1 MAQSKQS
8 VVTEDRFVSGFT
20 YGDYFA
26 QIKVNQEQ
34 FEKNYQAA
42 AVPPNDAEFFRKATR
57 VSGGVARILVLGEDW
72 CPDVVRGL
80 PVIARIAEA
89 GGIELRIFPRD
100 QHLDIMNEFL
110 NQGQFMSVPTV
121 VFYTKDLR
129 VIDVWFE
136 RPKSV
141 DGIRARIET
150 EIKKE
155 MPGAGE
161 PEIRAA
167 TRERMSGMNRAIQE
181 ATVLEIRELLAT
193 KLGL

>member
-20 YGDYFA
+20 YGDYIA

-34 FEKNYQAA
+34 FKKNHQAA
-42 AVPPNDAEFFRKATR
+42 AVPPNDAEFFQRASR
-57 VSGGVARILVLGEDW
+57 APGGAARIMVLGEDW

-121 VFYTKDLR
+121 VFYTRDLR

-141 DGIRARIET
+141 DGIRARIEA

-161 PEIRAA
+161 QELRTA

-181 ATVLEIRELLAT
+181 ATVQEIRELLAA
-193 KLGL
+193 KLRL